1 MSQARR
7 NHNNGN
13 NGNGNSGNGNGGQ
26 HRRPV
31 RANPPKATDL
41 WRPVP
46 QLPEVETVA
55 VSQDPGA
62 LLRSLG
68 DPPLMNR
75 STVAGHYMAT
85 VVERAAGLASALA
98 ASADLLRMPDDND

>member
-7 NHNNGN
+7 NHNGQ
-13 NGNGNSGNGNGGQ
+13 GGQ
-26 HRRPV
+26 GGQNRRPV
-31 RANPPKATDL
+31 RASLPKPTDL

-46 QLPEVETVA
+46 QLPNVESVVA
-55 VSQDPGA
+55 SNDPGA

-68 DPPLMNR
+68 DPPLMSK

-98 ASADLLRMPDDND
+98 ASADLLRMPDQPDD

>member
-1 MSQARR
+1 MSQQRR
-7 NHNNGN
+7 NQ
-13 NGNGNSGNGNGGQ
+13 NGNGNGQNGNGGQ

-31 RANPPKATDL
+31 RANPPKPTDL

-46 QLPEVETVA
+46 QLPDVEPIV
-55 VSQDPGA
+55 VSHDPGA

-68 DPPLMNR
+68 DPPLMSK

-98 ASADLLRMPDDND
+98 ASADLLRMPANDDDS